1 MKYVYLICIGVLLA
15 SCGAE
20 ETDESDVKPEK
31 GTTQAEKPKYTS
43 NVYFLEDVGWCYQVF
58 RGTKMILNQKHVP
71 AVQGIKG
78 FETKEKAEIAVN
90 FIMERV
96 IAGNE
101 RPSVTPEELD
111 SIGAIDLTPKLAPE
125 VFEMSKDQREIPP
138 PPAPAPIK
146 VREEEYE
153 EM

>member
-1 MKYVYLICIGVLLA
+1 MKYAFLIFIGVVMA

-20 ETDESDVKPEK
+20 NTDDLDVKPEK
-31 GTTQAEKPKYTS
+31 NSEQSSTS
-43 NVYFLEDVGWCYQVF
+43 EYSSKVYYLQDVGWCYQVF

-111 SIGAIDLTPKLAPE
+111 SIGAIDLVPE
-125 VFEMSKDQREIPP
+125 VL
-138 PPAPAPIK
+138 PIK
-146 VREEEYE
+146 DIPSESNAPVELSPELIEKMRDNE
-153 EM
+153 

>member
-1 MKYVYLICIGVLLA
+1 MKYAFLIFIGVLMV
-15 SCGAE
+15 SCGTE
-20 ETDESDVKPEK
+20 NTDDLDVKLEK
-31 GTTQAEKPKYTS
+31 NSEQTSIPKYS
-43 NVYFLEDVGWCYQVF
+43 SKVYYLQNVGWCYQVF
-58 RGTKMILNQKHVP
+58 RGTKMILNQKHIP

-111 SIGAIDLTPKLAPE
+111 SIGAIDLAPE
-125 VFEMSKDQREIPP
+125 VLPISDIPG
-138 PPAPAPIK
+138 
-146 VREEEYE
+146 EYN
-153 EM
+153 

>member
-1 MKYVYLICIGVLLA
+1 MKYAFLIFIGVLMV
-15 SCGAE
+15 SCGTE
-20 ETDESDVKPEK
+20 NRDDLDVKLEK
-31 GTTQAEKPKYTS
+31 NSEQTSIPKYS
-43 NVYFLEDVGWCYQVF
+43 SKVYYLQNVGWCYQVF
-58 RGTKMILNQKHVP
+58 RGTKMILNQKHIP

-111 SIGAIDLTPKLAPE
+111 SIGAIDLAPE
-125 VFEMSKDQREIPP
+125 VLPISDIPS
-138 PPAPAPIK
+138 
-146 VREEEYE
+146 EYNCHVE
-153 EM
+153 LSPEFIEKIQDNE

>member
-1 MKYVYLICIGVLLA
+1 MKYAYLFFIGTLLA

-20 ETDESDVKPEK
+20 NTDKTEVKLEESTEQSETS
-31 GTTQAEKPKYTS
+31 KYS
-43 NVYFLEDVGWCYQVF
+43 SKVYYLQDVGWCYQVF
-58 RGTKMILNQKHVP
+58 RGTKIILDQKHIP
-71 AVQGIKG
+71 AVQGVKG

-96 IAGNE
+96 ITGNE

-111 SIGAIDLTPKLAPE
+111 SIGAIDLEPE
-125 VFEMSKDQREIPP
+125 LNLSVPQQGLKNP
-138 PPAPAPIK
+138 PPAEVK

>member
-1 MKYVYLICIGVLLA
+1 MKYAFLIFIGVLMV
-15 SCGAE
+15 SCGTE
-20 ETDESDVKPEK
+20 NTDDLDVKLEK
-31 GTTQAEKPKYTS
+31 NSEQTSIPKYS
-43 NVYFLEDVGWCYQVF
+43 SKVYYLQNVGWCYQVF
-58 RGTKMILNQKHVP
+58 RGTKMILNQKHMP

-111 SIGAIDLTPKLAPE
+111 SIGAIDLAPE
-125 VFEMSKDQREIPP
+125 VLPISDIPS
-138 PPAPAPIK
+138 
-146 VREEEYE
+146 EYN
-153 EM
+153 

>member
-1 MKYVYLICIGVLLA
+1 MKYAFLIFIGVLMV
-15 SCGAE
+15 SCGTE
-20 ETDESDVKPEK
+20 NRDDLDVKLEK
-31 GTTQAEKPKYTS
+31 NSEQTSIPKYS
-43 NVYFLEDVGWCYQVF
+43 SKVYYLQNVGWCYQVF
-58 RGTKMILNQKHVP
+58 RGTKMILNQKHIP

-111 SIGAIDLTPKLAPE
+111 SIGAIDLAPE
-125 VFEMSKDQREIPP
+125 VLPISDIPS
-138 PPAPAPIK
+138 
-146 VREEEYE
+146 EYN
-153 EM
+153 

>member
-1 MKYVYLICIGVLLA
+1 MKYAFLIFIGVLMV
-15 SCGAE
+15 SCGTE
-20 ETDESDVKPEK
+20 NTDDLDVKLEK
-31 GTTQAEKPKYTS
+31 NSEQTSIPKYS
-43 NVYFLEDVGWCYQVF
+43 SKVYYLQNVGWCYQVF
-58 RGTKMILNQKHVP
+58 RGTKMILNQKHIP

-111 SIGAIDLTPKLAPE
+111 SIGAIDLAPE
-125 VFEMSKDQREIPP
+125 VLPISDIPS
-138 PPAPAPIK
+138 
-146 VREEEYE
+146 EYN
-153 EM
+153 

>member
-1 MKYVYLICIGVLLA
+1 MKYAFLIFIGVLMV
-15 SCGAE
+15 SCGTE
-20 ETDESDVKPEK
+20 NTDDLDVKLEK
-31 GTTQAEKPKYTS
+31 NSEQTSIPKYS
-43 NVYFLEDVGWCYQVF
+43 SKVYYLQNVGWCYQVF
-58 RGTKMILNQKHVP
+58 RGTKMILYQKHIP

-111 SIGAIDLTPKLAPE
+111 SIGAIDLAPE
-125 VFEMSKDQREIPP
+125 VLPISDIPS
-138 PPAPAPIK
+138 
-146 VREEEYE
+146 EYN
-153 EM
+153 